1 MPFYTLRRAWTSL
14 LVVGVPVSFLSLA
27 WAVFMGG
34 RASVAAL
41 AVVYLLI
48 VACGRAQ
55 AIKRERDERP
65 YRDRRVAHQ
74 LARIRSTLPG
84 AREPLLRVVEPRAE
98 PIVDEQLGA
107 GREAAASERAPV
119 ESLTLRAV

>member
-1 MPFYTLRRAWTSL
+1 MRFYTIRRAWTSL
-14 LVVGVPVSFLSLA
+14 LVVGVPVSVLA
-27 WAVFMGG
+27 LIWSAFMGG

-41 AVVYLLI
+41 AFVYLLL

-55 AIKRERDERP
+55 AIKQERDERP
-65 YRDRRVAHQ
+65 YREKRVEHQ

-84 AREPLLRVVEPRAE
+84 AEESYLRL
-98 PIVDEQLGA
+98 VDSDEMSHELVGTENKVA
-107 GREAAASERAPV
+107 VSERAPV